1 MSEAAWILTRRISA
15 ARAAG
20 DQQALRRLAAAA
32 MRMDPRE
39 ATDVMRKA
47 VETEIAMRESEGRRK
62 FIENGRRLGL
72 VPPIERSGS

>member
-1 MSEAAWILTRRISA
+1 
-15 ARAAG
+15 
-20 DQQALRRLAAAA
+20 
-32 MRMDPRE
+32 MDPRE